1 MGSSFS
7 CAEIKA
13 ENEKGHGYELV
24 ACNFHRNA
32 TSSETPR
39 LTRGK
44 LVTHQ
49 LVSVKHLKR
58 VLIDD
63 EKRMYLHFVTHLEKA
78 SIVVI
83 KGHRPPK

>member
-1 MGSSFS
+1 MKRDMVMNWWLVTF
-7 CAEIKA
+7 IKML
-13 ENEKGHGYELV
+13 H
-24 ACNFHRNA
+24 

-83 KGHRPPK
+83 KHRPPK